1 MDITYDQIRR
11 FFDSM
16 RDAEPEP
23 EPDFHPTFEMD
34 DAYAGRGDF
43 NAHSSWDYQTL
54 GSAIFVPMSVQLLTG
69 ENNIAG
75 RNNGRTVSLIFPD
88 VDHSSGKAR
97 QITEAF
103 RQKAVV
109 ADTIH
114 PTIQQGGMYDG
125 QFSIEM
131 SCDTF
136 DSVFNDERD
145 PEVEAHARE
154 ILESIDLHR

>member
-1 MDITYDQIRR
+1 MDIMDITYNQIRR
-11 FFDSM
+11 FFGSI
-16 RDAEPEP
+16 RDA

-54 GSAIFVPMSVQLLTG
+54 GRAIFVPMSVQLLTG

-88 VDHSSGKAR
+88 VDHNSGKAR

>member
-1 MDITYDQIRR
+1 MDITADQIRR

-16 RDAEPEP
+16 RDAET
-23 EPDFHPTFEMD
+23 DFHPAFEMH
-34 DAYAGRGDF
+34 DAYAGCGDF
-43 NAHSSWDYQTL
+43 NTHSKWDYQTL
-54 GSAIFVPMSVQLLTG
+54 GRAIFVPMSVQLLAG

-75 RNNGRTVSLIFPD
+75 RDDGRTVSLIFPN
-88 VDHSSGKAR
+88 VDHNSGKAR

-103 RQKAVV
+103 RQKAGS
-109 ADTIH
+109 ANAIH
-114 PTIQQGGMYDG
+114 PTIQLGGMYDR

-131 SCDTF
+131 SCEFF
-136 DSVFNDERD
+136 DSVFNVEPEPEPD